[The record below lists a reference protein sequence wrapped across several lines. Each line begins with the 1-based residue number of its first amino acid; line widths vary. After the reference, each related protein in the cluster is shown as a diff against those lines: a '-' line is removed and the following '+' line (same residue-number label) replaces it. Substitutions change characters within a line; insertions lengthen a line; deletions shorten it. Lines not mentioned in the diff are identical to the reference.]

1 MALQKDILFQG
12 INLTYHK
19 LIHIQ
24 EDYRQGKSIAVVASY
39 LSKAARDADANDIF
53 KTEQFEFIA
62 SDLIRAEV
70 YNLLSQQ
77 VVFAG
82 ALDV

>member
-19 LIHIQ
+19 IINLQ
-24 EDYRQGKSIAVVASY
+24 EDYRQGKSVAVVASY
-39 LSKAARDADANDIF
+39 LNKAARDADMNDIF
-53 KTEQFEFIA
+53 KNEQFEFIA

-77 VVFAG
+77 AVFTG